1 MIGTV
6 HIGEAFRMMR
16 TEPDRAFP
24 KPIESRFLGEQRI
37 GAMDPFAISRG
48 EWSQAHEE
56 PVIADAD
63 KGGVYPQSP
72 GGEGSVAIRRRAPS
86 RGDRVL
92 RRPPDKLTCLGNN

>member
-24 KPIESRFLGEQRI
+24 KPMESRFLGEQRI
-37 GAMDPFAISRG
+37 GAMEPFAISRG

-56 PVIADAD
+56 PVIADAV

-72 GGEGSVAIRRRAPS
+72 GGRAQLPSGEGLLPGEIVCFA
-86 RGDRVL
+86 DL
-92 RRPPDKLTCLGNN
+92 LTS